1 MSTSA
6 ESGTTNTTETAR
18 PTNSAGGRGRQKGKK
33 DVDSSIGVMGGLTL
47 LLMILAYM
55 KGPDLP
61 LRGLQTSW
69 TLLQDV
75 WLPLLLGFLLAGFFD
90 VLVSREFLVKWM
102 GEQSGAKGILIGWLI
117 GLAMPGGPY
126 VVFPIAASLFNQ
138 GVGVGPLVTFITAKS
153 LLSPTRL
160 FSWEVPFLGWPFVA
174 ARAIPSFLL
183 PPLVGLI
190 GQRLFTYFNNR

>member
-1 MSTSA
+1 MSTSTD
-6 ESGTTNTTETAR
+6 SGPANTTETGR
-18 PTNSAGGRGRQKGKK
+18 PTSPAGARGRQKGKK
-33 DVDSSIGVMGGLTL
+33 GVDSSIGVMGGLTL
-47 LLMILAYM
+47 VMVILAYM
-55 KGPDLP
+55 KGPELP

-69 TLLQDV
+69 SLLQDV

-90 VLVSREFLVKWM
+90 VLVSRELLVKWM
-102 GEQSGAKGILIGWLI
+102 GEQSGWKGILVGWLI

-126 VVFPIAASLFNQ
+126 VVFPIAASLLNQ

-160 FSWEVPFLGWPFVA
+160 FSWEAPFMGWPFAA

-190 GQRLFTYFNNR
+190 GQRLFTFFNR

>member
-1 MSTSA
+1 M
-6 ESGTTNTTETAR
+6 ESGAANSKATEK
-18 PTNSAGGRGRQKGKK
+18 PAGAANARGRQKGKK
-33 DVDSSIGVMGGLTL
+33 GVDSSVFVMGGLTL
-47 LLMILAYM
+47 LLVILAYM

-90 VLVSREFLVKWM
+90 VLVPREFLVKWM
-102 GEQSGAKGILIGWLI
+102 GEQSGTKGILIGWLI

-160 FSWEVPFLGWPFVA
+160 FSWEVPFLGWPFAA
-174 ARAIPSFLL
+174 ARAIPSLLL
-183 PPLVGLI
+183 PPLIGII
-190 GQRLFTYFNNR
+190 GQRLFTFFNRQ

>member
-1 MSTSA
+1 MSTSSD
-6 ESGTTNTTETAR
+6 SGTTSATETAR
-18 PTNSAGGRGRQKGKK
+18 PTNSAGGRGRQKGKRG
-33 DVDSSIGVMGGLTL
+33 VDSSISVMGGLTL
-47 LLMILAYM
+47 VMVILAYM

-90 VLVSREFLVKWM
+90 VLVSREFLVRWM

-160 FSWEVPFLGWPFVA
+160 FSWEAPFLGWPFAA

-190 GQRLFTYFNNR
+190 GQRLFTYFNR

>member
-1 MSTSA
+1 M
-6 ESGTTNTTETAR
+6 ESGAAANAKATEK
-18 PTNSAGGRGRQKGKK
+18 PAGAADARGRQKGKK
-33 DVDSSIGVMGGLTL
+33 GVDSSVFVMGGLTL
-47 LLMILAYM
+47 LLVILAYI
-55 KGPDLP
+55 KGSDLP

-69 TLLQDV
+69 SLLQDV

-90 VLVSREFLVKWM
+90 VLVPREFLIKWM
-102 GEQSGAKGILIGWLI
+102 GEQSGTKGILIGWLI

-174 ARAIPSFLL
+174 ARAIPSLLL
-183 PPLVGLI
+183 PPLIGII
-190 GQRLFTYFNNR
+190 GQKLFTLFNRQ

>member
-1 MSTSA
+1 
-6 ESGTTNTTETAR
+6 
-18 PTNSAGGRGRQKGKK
+18 
-33 DVDSSIGVMGGLTL
+33 MGGLTL
-47 LLMILAYM
+47 LLVILAYM

-61 LRGLQTSW
+61 IRGLQTSW
-69 TLLQDV
+69 SLLQDV

-90 VLVSREFLVKWM
+90 VLVPREFLVKWM
-102 GEQSGAKGILIGWLI
+102 GEQSGTKGILIGWLI

-160 FSWEVPFLGWPFVA
+160 FSWEVPFLGWPFAA
-174 ARAIPSFLL
+174 ARAIPSLLL
-183 PPLVGLI
+183 PPLIGII
-190 GQRLFTYFNNR
+190 GQRLFTFFNRQ

>member
-1 MSTSA
+1 MSTPTD
-6 ESGTTNTTETAR
+6 SGTTNTTETGR
-18 PTNSAGGRGRQKGKK
+18 PTSAVSGRGRQKGKK
-33 DVDSSIGVMGGLTL
+33 GVDSSITVMGGLTL
-47 LLMILAYM
+47 LLMILAYL
-55 KGPDLP
+55 KGPELP

-75 WLPLLLGFLLAGFFD
+75 WLPLLLGFLLAGYFD
-90 VLVSREFLVKWM
+90 VLISREFLVKWM
-102 GEQSGAKGILIGWLI
+102 GEQSGSKGILIGWII

-138 GVGVGPLVTFITAKS
+138 GVSVGPLVTFITAKS

-160 FSWEVPFLGWPFVA
+160 FSWEAPFMGWPFAA

-190 GQRLFTYFNNR
+190 GQRLFTYFNR

>member
-1 MSTSA
+1 MSSSSD
-6 ESGTTNTTETAR
+6 SGTTNTTETAR

-33 DVDSSIGVMGGLTL
+33 GVDSSIVVMGGLTL

-126 VVFPIAASLFNQ
+126 VVFPIAASLFSQ

-160 FSWEVPFLGWPFVA
+160 FSWEAPFLGWPFAA
-174 ARAIPSFLL
+174 ARAIPSLLL

-190 GQRLFTYFNNR
+190 GQRLFTYFNR

>member
-1 MSTSA
+1 MSTPA
-6 ESGTTNTTETAR
+6 DLGTTNTTETAR
-18 PTNSAGGRGRQKGKK
+18 PTGPAGARGRQKGKTG
-33 DVDSSIGVMGGLTL
+33 VDSSIGVMGGLAL
-47 LLMILAYM
+47 VMMLLAYM
-55 KGPDLP
+55 KGADLP

-160 FSWEVPFLGWPFVA
+160 FSWEAPFMGWPFAA

-190 GQRLFTYFNNR
+190 GQRLFTFLNR